1 MAPNGNRIVVYKGPG
16 QVAVETVDYPKLE
29 VPPDVASAMG
39 MTRKADHGGHPA
51 QRLDQHLRQRPA
63 HGPRPHH
70 RPGRPDPGPRDHR
83 RGDREGLRRP
93 VPRGGRHL
101 LGAVQH
107 RLRALS
113 QLPRGR
119 DRRLPQRQPGAGR
132 LGVRLRR
139 HGRLARRAGRVRD
152 GALRRLQPAQVPRPR
167 PGAGEDPRPDDAL
180 GHLPHRLPRLL
191 QRRGDHRLDGLHRR
205 RRSRRAR
212 RRLLGAPARRRR
224 RDRRRPQQGAAGAGA
239 VVRLRDRR
247 RLGEHAAGGAARAD
261 PRDAGGRLRRRRRRV
276 RGHRARP
283 PGPGGPGD
291 GAQLG
296 HDRHQGRRPAGHP
309 GPLRDRRPGRGRRR
323 REGGHAQGAARPRLG
338 QEPRV
343 RDGPVP
349 GAQVQ
354 PRA

>member
-1 MAPNGNRIVVYKGPG
+1 MVRGRTTAPVGQTLGHEITGEVIEKG
-16 QVAVETVDYPKLE
+16 V
-29 VPPDVASAMG
+29 
-39 MTRKADHGGHPA
+39 
-51 QRLDQHLRQRPA
+51 
-63 HGPRPHH
+63 
-70 RPGRPDPGPRDHR
+70 
-83 RGDREGLRRP
+83 RRP

-191 QRRGDHRLDGLHRR
+191 QRRGDHRLDGLHRG

-261 PRDAGGRLRRRRRRV
+261 PRRRRRSTAPSTPSGSRPPRTAT
-276 RGHRARP
+276 RAR
-283 PGPGGPGD
+283 
-291 GAQLG
+291 
-296 HDRHQGRRPAGHP
+296 RP
-309 GPLRDRRPGRGRRR
+309 RRR
-323 REGGHAQGAARPRLG
+323 CSTRS
-338 QEPRV
+338 
-343 RDGPVP
+343 
-349 GAQVQ
+349 
-354 PRA
+354 